1 MSKKNIALVLASGGA
16 RGIAHIG
23 VIRELEKRGYRITSV
38 AGTSMGAVIGGFYAM
53 NQMDAYAEFM
63 CSLSQEDVYKLMD
76 FTLTKHGFL
85 KAEKIFKRIEEFI
98 PDQRIEELI
107 IPYSAVAAD
116 LVQKQEV
123 VFTQGSVYRA
133 MRASIAIPAVVTS
146 VIDNDRILVDGG
158 ILNPLPLNHVK
169 RHENDM
175 LVAVNLYDTPSPARM
190 NSGDHTE
197 VELFEKG
204 SGYIH
209 KIYKSYK
216 NVRKRVV
223 NSNAKKRKEEH
234 KPKGPDMG
242 YISLLNLATTM
253 MSQRIASMSI
263 EIEKPDM
270 VINIPCDSI
279 STFDFHK
286 SADLIEIG
294 KKVATEA
301 LDKYESDMTE

>member
-23 VIRELEKRGYRITSV
+23 VIKELERRGYTITSV

-53 NQMDAYAEFM
+53 NQIDSYADFM
-63 CSLSQEDVYKLMD
+63 CSLNQEDIYKLMD

-85 KAEKIFKRIEEFI
+85 KAEKVFKRMEEII
-98 PDQRIEELI
+98 PDQRIEELR

-116 LVQKQEV
+116 LVKMQEV
-123 VFTQGSVYRA
+123 VFTQGSVYKA

-146 VIDNDRILVDGG
+146 VIENDRILVDGG
-158 ILNPLPLNHVK
+158 ILNPLPLNHVQ
-169 RHENDM
+169 RNDEDL
-175 LVAVNLYDTPSPARM
+175 LVAVNLYDTPSPARFRAA
-190 NSGDHTE
+190 DHNE
-197 VELFEKG
+197 MDLFEKG
-204 SGYIH
+204 DGYFN

-223 NSNAKKRKEEH
+223 STRNKKRKEEVRSTRL
-234 KPKGPDMG
+234 DLG
-242 YISLLNLATTM
+242 YVSLLNLTTTM

-263 EIEKPDM
+263 QIEKPDL
-270 VINIPCDSI
+270 VINIPCEGI

-286 SADLIEIG
+286 AKELIEIG
-294 KKVATEA
+294 YNTAVET
-301 LDKYESDMTE
+301 LDQFENKNR